1 MGRSMAWVL
10 SETDYKRVT
19 LLTKITGIF
28 TFAAGTM
35 MLTDRG
41 NVLAFLILVPLGILV
56 TLAPVPMTVMRPDT
70 LEDDEG
76 MLTLNE

>member
-1 MGRSMAWVL
+1 MALVL

-35 MLTDRG
+35 MLVDRG
-41 NVLAFLILVPLGILV
+41 NLVAFLILVPLGILV
-56 TLAPVPMTVMRPDT
+56 TLAPVPMTVMRP
-70 LEDDEG
+70 EGYDDDGEY
-76 MLTLNE
+76 LTVNE